1 MEDLTAAGIGG
12 LHAVTQ
18 WLWSKPLGQQVA
30 EDDDDEIVDALT
42 EEAEIEGGLARHL
55 CFQKTT
61 SREVPAELSRSG
73 RLYQTAQHSVLEYS
87 RPTMSIKSQWSRW
100 SSSPRPLPPPPGR
113 SLTSLIPIAS
123 PRAYNHMST
132 SLASLGMDNAPGQAG
147 LLTGLSGT
155 TPQKIS
161 SGSFTKEM
169 VPAGSRDHSGSPSS
183 VKLKTRSR

>member
-1 MEDLTAAGIGG
+1 MEDLTVAGIGG
-12 LHAVTQ
+12 LHAATQ

-30 EDDDDEIVDALT
+30 EDDDEETVDALT

-55 CFQKTT
+55 CFLKTT
-61 SREVPAELSRSG
+61 SREVPVEQSRSG

-113 SLTSLIPIAS
+113 SLTSLIPTAS
-123 PRAYNHMST
+123 PRAYNPMST
-132 SLASLGMDNAPGQAG
+132 NLASLEMDNAPGQGG
-147 LLTGLSGT
+147 LLTGLSGM
-155 TPQKIS
+155 TPRKIN

-169 VPAGSRDHSGSPSS
+169 VPTQLRDHSGSPLS
-183 VKLKTRSR
+183 VKLKTRNR